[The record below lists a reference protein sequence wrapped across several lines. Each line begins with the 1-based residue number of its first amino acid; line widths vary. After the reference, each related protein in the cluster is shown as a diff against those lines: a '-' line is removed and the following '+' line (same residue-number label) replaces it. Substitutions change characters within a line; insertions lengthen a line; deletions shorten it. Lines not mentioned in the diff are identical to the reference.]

1 MGNRT
6 GKQSITKKL
15 EQPKKPEQPKNL
27 EQAKQS
33 NNLSNQRADL
43 PREKKKCQ
51 KQCVSQMIDLVMRIK
66 THTESSKSELSSG
79 GKGPFKVYNKKSQL
93 PKSASIIFLIRTVK

>member
-43 PREKKKCQ
+43 PREKQKKNNVCL
-51 KQCVSQMIDLVMRIK
+51 KW
-66 THTESSKSELSSG
+66 
-79 GKGPFKVYNKKSQL
+79 
-93 PKSASIIFLIRTVK
+93 

>member
-43 PREKKKCQ
+43 PREKNMQ
-51 KQCVSQMIDLVMRIK
+51 KTMCVSNDRSRHEDQNAYRIIK
-66 THTESSKSELSSG
+66 IGAILG
-79 GKGPFKVYNKKSQL
+79 G
-93 PKSASIIFLIRTVK
+93 